1 MLARALSGILPE
13 LTFEEALEITKIH
26 SVAGQLHSSDHGLVH
41 QRPFRAPHH
50 SISTAALTGG
60 GLRANPGE
68 VSLAHY
74 GVLFLDE
81 LPEFKRDA
89 LEALR
94 QPLEDRQIN
103 ISRAK
108 YSVTYPCSFMFVAS
122 MNPCPCGYYNH
133 PTKACVCTPGQIH
146 RYWHKISGPLLDRID
161 LQIEITP
168 LSFDE
173 LSRQAPGESSATI
186 RERVVRARRIQEQ
199 RYAEQEGVHCN
210 AQMTSKL
217 LREYASLDDAGTEM
231 LRAAMSRLQLSA
243 RAYDRILRVART
255 IADLEGQEDI
265 GPAHIAEAIG
275 YRNLDRAGW
284 GE

>member
-1 MLARALSGILPE
+1 MVCC
-13 LTFEEALEITKIH
+13 FC
-26 SVAGQLHSSDHGLVH
+26 
-41 QRPFRAPHH
+41 
-50 SISTAALTGG
+50 
-60 GLRANPGE
+60 
-68 VSLAHY
+68 
-74 GVLFLDE
+74 DE
-81 LPEFKRDA
+81 LPEFSRSV
-89 LEALR
+89 LEVLR

-146 RYWHKISGPLLDRID
+146 RYLHKISGPLLDRID

-217 LREYASLDDAGTEM
+217 LREYASLDDVGTEM

-284 GE
+284 GGMIKTHLYRKS

>member
-1 MLARALSGILPE
+1 ML
-13 LTFEEALEITKIH
+13 
-26 SVAGQLHSSDHGLVH
+26 
-41 QRPFRAPHH
+41 
-50 SISTAALTGG
+50 
-60 GLRANPGE
+60 E
-68 VSLAHY
+68 V
-74 GVLFLDE
+74 
-81 LPEFKRDA
+81 
-89 LEALR
+89 LR
-94 QPLEDRQIN
+94 QPLEDRQIY
-103 ISRAK
+103 IYRAK

-146 RYWHKISGPLLDRID
+146 RYLHKISGPLLDRID

>member
-1 MLARALSGILPE
+1 ML
-13 LTFEEALEITKIH
+13 
-26 SVAGQLHSSDHGLVH
+26 
-41 QRPFRAPHH
+41 
-50 SISTAALTGG
+50 
-60 GLRANPGE
+60 E
-68 VSLAHY
+68 V
-74 GVLFLDE
+74 
-81 LPEFKRDA
+81 
-89 LEALR
+89 LR

-103 ISRAK
+103 ISRSK

-146 RYWHKISGPLLDRID
+146 RYLHKISGPLLDRID

-217 LREYASLDDAGTEM
+217 LREYASLDDVGTEM

-255 IADLEGQEDI
+255 IADLEGREEI

>member
-1 MLARALSGILPE
+1 ML
-13 LTFEEALEITKIH
+13 
-26 SVAGQLHSSDHGLVH
+26 
-41 QRPFRAPHH
+41 
-50 SISTAALTGG
+50 
-60 GLRANPGE
+60 E
-68 VSLAHY
+68 V
-74 GVLFLDE
+74 
-81 LPEFKRDA
+81 
-89 LEALR
+89 LR

-146 RYWHKISGPLLDRID
+146 RYLHKISGPLLDRID

-168 LSFDE
+168 VSFDE
-173 LSRQAPGESSATI
+173 LSRQAPGESRATI

>member
-1 MLARALSGILPE
+1 M
-13 LTFEEALEITKIH
+13 
-26 SVAGQLHSSDHGLVH
+26 
-41 QRPFRAPHH
+41 
-50 SISTAALTGG
+50 
-60 GLRANPGE
+60 
-68 VSLAHY
+68 
-74 GVLFLDE
+74 
-81 LPEFKRDA
+81 
-89 LEALR
+89 
-94 QPLEDRQIN
+94 
-103 ISRAK
+103 
-108 YSVTYPCSFMFVAS
+108 
-122 MNPCPCGYYNH
+122 
-133 PTKACVCTPGQIH
+133 
-146 RYWHKISGPLLDRID
+146 
-161 LQIEITP
+161 
-168 LSFDE
+168 SFDE

>member
-1 MLARALSGILPE
+1 ML
-13 LTFEEALEITKIH
+13 
-26 SVAGQLHSSDHGLVH
+26 
-41 QRPFRAPHH
+41 
-50 SISTAALTGG
+50 
-60 GLRANPGE
+60 E
-68 VSLAHY
+68 V
-74 GVLFLDE
+74 
-81 LPEFKRDA
+81 
-89 LEALR
+89 LR

-108 YSVTYPCSFMFVAS
+108 YSVTSPCSFMFVAS

-146 RYWHKISGPLLDRID
+146 RYLHKISGPLLDRID

-217 LREYASLDDAGTEM
+217 LREYASLDDVGTEM

>member
-1 MLARALSGILPE
+1 MMKKQICTRDIKLSE
-13 LTFEEALEITKIH
+13 H
-26 SVAGQLHSSDHGLVH
+26 
-41 QRPFRAPHH
+41 
-50 SISTAALTGG
+50 
-60 GLRANPGE
+60 
-68 VSLAHY
+68 
-74 GVLFLDE
+74 
-81 LPEFKRDA
+81 
-89 LEALR
+89 
-94 QPLEDRQIN
+94 N

-146 RYWHKISGPLLDRID
+146 RYLHKISGPLLDRID

>member
-1 MLARALSGILPE
+1 M
-13 LTFEEALEITKIH
+13 FC
-26 SVAGQLHSSDHGLVH
+26 
-41 QRPFRAPHH
+41 
-50 SISTAALTGG
+50 
-60 GLRANPGE
+60 
-68 VSLAHY
+68 
-74 GVLFLDE
+74 DE
-81 LPEFKRDA
+81 LPEFSRSV
-89 LEALR
+89 LEVLR

-146 RYWHKISGPLLDRID
+146 RYLHKISGPLLDRID